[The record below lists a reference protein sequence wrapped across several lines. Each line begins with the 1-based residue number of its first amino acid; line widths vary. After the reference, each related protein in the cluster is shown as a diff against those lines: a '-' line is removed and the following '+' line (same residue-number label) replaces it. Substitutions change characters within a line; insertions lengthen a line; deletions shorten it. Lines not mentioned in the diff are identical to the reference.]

1 MFSWLDHLRIRVKL
15 LLATSTVLLSC
26 ALLTAFAFTKLPSA
40 SDRMIL
46 LGGFAGSALLAVF
59 VAISIAAS
67 FERSIGAISSR
78 ARSLQGA
85 CISGLRQGIDAA
97 SHGDLSVAVVPKTT
111 LIKSEARDE
120 VGDIARLVDLIIM
133 ETQATVASYGQLQT
147 TVAGVL
153 DEVHEL
159 VQHAEA
165 GHMAERAH
173 TDRFSGAYSEMLA
186 GLNGVLCAV
195 AAPMSEARDIMA
207 RVAQRDL
214 TARMQGTYQGDYQA
228 LSHSI
233 NAAIANVAD
242 TLTQVMQATDH
253 VAAAGSQ
260 IASASQSLAS
270 GASEQAAGL
279 EEIASSSTEL
289 ASMTRSA
296 AGHAGDA
303 LTAAQQTQREAEQ
316 GTERMAHLTEAVQE
330 ILAGSQ
336 DMAKIVK
343 TIEEIAF
350 QTNLLA
356 LNAAVEAA
364 RAGDSG
370 RGFAVVAEEVR
381 ALALRSAEASRNTAA
396 LIERSLATV
405 QRGVSLNSDVTR
417 SLASIAEHAQGV
429 ARVIGDVAATAA
441 EQAQGVAQ
449 IEGAVDEL
457 NGATQQIASNAEESA
472 STAQELASQ
481 AEMLRSVVG
490 QFVLA
495 QATHESGHATRSK
508 GSSSR
513 PTGPTRG
520 RANRFPA
527 TTAA

>member
-1 MFSWLDHLRIRVKL
+1 MFSWLDHLRIRAKL
-15 LLATSTVLLSC
+15 LLATTTVLVCSVLV
-26 ALLTAFAFTKLPSA
+26 TVFAFTRIPSG
-40 SDRMIL
+40 SDRLWL
-46 LGGFAGSALLAVF
+46 LSGFVVTLIVAVSAALC
-59 VAISIAAS
+59 IAAS
-67 FERSIGAISSR
+67 FERGIGAISGR

-111 LIKSEARDE
+111 LIKSDARDE
-120 VGDIARLVDLIIM
+120 IGDIARLMDLIIM

-153 DEVHEL
+153 DEAHQL

-195 AAPMSEARDIMA
+195 AGPMSEARDVMA
-207 RVAQRDL
+207 RVAERDL
-214 TARMQGTYQGDYQA
+214 TARMQGSYQGDYQT
-228 LSHSI
+228 LSDSI
-233 NAAIANVAD
+233 NAAITNVAD
-242 TLTQVMQATDH
+242 TLSQVMQATDH

-296 AGHAGDA
+296 AGHAGEA
-303 LTAAQQTQREAEQ
+303 LAAAQQTQREAEQ
-316 GTERMAHLTEAVQE
+316 GTERMAHLTEAVQD

-405 QRGVSLNSDVTR
+405 QRGVSLNGDVTR
-417 SLASIAEHAQGV
+417 SLTSIVHQAQDV

-441 EQAQGVAQ
+441 EQAQGVSQ

-457 NGATQQIASNAEESA
+457 NGATQQIASHAEESA

-481 AEMLRSVVG
+481 AQLLRSVVG
-490 QFVLA
+490 QFVLD
-495 QATHESGHATRSK
+495 EATRV
-508 GSSSR
+508 GHGRTR
-513 PTGPTRG
+513 PQRAALRRAPTHRG
-520 RANRFPA
+520 AANDVPVFA
-527 TTAA
+527 SA